1 MPFSYV
7 ANVYSDMSLSKRH
20 LWSRGEASTNK
31 LKDTSFIFSMTKV
44 TILIVFRT
52 NAQKE
57 YDKVLE
63 MKRIPITRIL
73 AISLFQNQQCIYQ
86 KSGLNGT

>member
-1 MPFSYV
+1 MLQMFIATCRCPKGIFG
-7 ANVYSDMSLSKRH
+7 LG
-20 LWSRGEASTNK
+20 GEASTNK

-57 YDKVLE
+57 YDKVWE